1 MVEKETDQEFL
12 SGLKFLRH
20 VDSRWLTLLPAV
32 KRIHQQLPALK
43 RYFKDFLPKKDK
55 KRDTSARFQRI
66 YKILTEEFTK
76 LEVELHFL
84 ENIKPLFDKY
94 LTLLQ
99 TEGPMIHKLY
109 PLLTEFMK
117 TFLGRFIK
125 QEKIP
130 STGNEVLSVD
140 TSSKNQLSDKDLVVG
155 VSTMSCLDKI
165 KSDKKKLLLLAM
177 RSFFVTTADYLKAR
191 LPLDNAIL
199 KAAVICNPEERKKSE
214 VAVGMV
220 RILCQAL
227 PCCSD
232 LESSIVLDEWN
243 LYVEDNIP
251 EWKKLPVDAYWT
263 KIQILQNICGKPK
276 YNTLVQLMMCTLTLP
291 HSNADTERSLS
302 RNNKVLTKERVLLS
316 IKTLIGIR
324 LVQDAVKTLGDGD
337 PCQVH
342 IIPEMIKLCKGAY
355 TMYDLEMKE
364 KKEKESREK
373 KAKEIKEKGERKKK
387 EDEKKRQDAVNSIRE
402 KNKKLDEEIKE
413 IESNFLEAEN
423 LAKESSARMEKAVK
437 NKDMSG
443 ITIAH
448 ELQEVARKR
457 NKRART
463 KMEELNDRKR
473 KLTSE
478 LEKYAKK
485 KRV

>member
-1 MVEKETDQEFL
+1 
-12 SGLKFLRH
+12 
-20 VDSRWLTLLPAV
+20 
-32 KRIHQQLPALK
+32 
-43 RYFKDFLPKKDK
+43 
-55 KRDTSARFQRI
+55 
-66 YKILTEEFTK
+66 
-76 LEVELHFL
+76 
-84 ENIKPLFDKY
+84 
-94 LTLLQ
+94 
-99 TEGPMIHKLY
+99 
-109 PLLTEFMK
+109 
-117 TFLGRFIK
+117 
-125 QEKIP
+125 
-130 STGNEVLSVD
+130 
-140 TSSKNQLSDKDLVVG
+140 
-155 VSTMSCLDKI
+155 
-165 KSDKKKLLLLAM
+165 
-177 RSFFVTTADYLKAR
+177 
-191 LPLDNAIL
+191 
-199 KAAVICNPEERKKSE
+199 
-214 VAVGMV
+214 MV

-251 EWKKLPVDAYWT
+251 EEWKKLPVDAYWT

-302 RNNKVLTKERVLLS
+302 RNKKVLTKQRVLLS

-337 PCQVH
+337 SCQVH
-342 IIPEMIKLCKGAY
+342 ITPEMIKLCKGAY

-373 KAKEIKEKGERKKK
+373 KAKEIKEKEERKKK

-457 NKRART
+457 NKWART